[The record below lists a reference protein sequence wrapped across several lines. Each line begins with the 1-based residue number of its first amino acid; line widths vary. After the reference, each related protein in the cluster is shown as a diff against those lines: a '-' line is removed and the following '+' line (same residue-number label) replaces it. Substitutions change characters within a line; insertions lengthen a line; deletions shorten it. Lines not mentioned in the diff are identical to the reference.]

1 MNRKKILREMA
12 SGNSAT
18 LPYTTEEL
26 VSFIAPTM
34 AKALRRKK
42 VDVVHRET
50 CPVCGKRL
58 VNLYRY
64 NKEWLCR
71 TCKITAEKIDAEVQD
86 EI

>member
-1 MNRKKILREMA
+1 MDREKILREMA

-18 LPYTTEEL
+18 LPYTTEDL

-34 AKALRRKK
+34 TKALHRKK
-42 VDVVHRET
+42 VNVIHRET

-64 NKEWLCR
+64 GKEWLCR
-71 TCKITAEKIDAEVQD
+71 TCKIAAKKIDTEV
-86 EI
+86 EG